1 MRKIYKKSDYKYV
14 VVSLGLNTRYMSI
27 EYITIVILKITV
39 LISTILFWIMNM
51 NSYIYTCLVV
61 HLGNPLTVQSY
72 IFTMHTSI
80 HSTYISLKFIVSL
93 K

>member
-39 LISTILFWIMNM
+39 QQD
-51 NSYIYTCLVV
+51 
-61 HLGNPLTVQSY
+61 LG
-72 IFTMHTSI
+72 
-80 HSTYISLKFIVSL
+80 
-93 K
+93 